1 MKARTIAAALAVGLI
16 LGLAAPA
23 VAETPNIEPGLWEYR
38 NKMTFSGDVPIPE
51 QEQTTEE
58 CVTLEDIEQGDA
70 FLDDVEECEITRK
83 DVRSDGMDYAMVCE
97 QPDGS
102 QMTMEAV
109 MQFNG
114 TSVSGTIT
122 GAMEMPMGKMN
133 MNIDMTGE
141 RIGDCP

>member
-1 MKARTIAAALAVGLI
+1 
-16 LGLAAPA
+16 
-23 VAETPNIEPGLWEYR
+23 
-38 NKMTFSGDVPIPE
+38 
-51 QEQTTEE
+51 
-58 CVTLEDIEQGDA
+58 
-70 FLDDVEECEITRK
+70 
-83 DVRSDGMDYAMVCE
+83 
-97 QPDGS
+97 
-102 QMTMEAV
+102 MEAV